1 MVWVIIVLYL
11 IELVLITQESIHE
24 DTQLVDEGPLMSN
37 YYFTRMMFDYMFYV
51 SFLTPSF
58 NLVVLCYIPG
68 IIIAMGINIF
78 QSNIGDF
85 SLVMAELKLL
95 PYAYIPIGLILF
107 VILQKRELKRFMTE
121 QAALSKEAV
130 AQEKQQQVAEVLNS
144 QSDAIIVVRKTKTKT
159 SSNSDPEQPSG
170 EEDPPEFLF
179 CNRKSVQLFGFD
191 LADHAR
197 NVENNRHV

>member
-1 MVWVIIVLYL
+1 MALYL

>member
-197 NVENNRHV
+197 NVENNRQV

>member
-1 MVWVIIVLYL
+1 
-11 IELVLITQESIHE
+11 
-24 DTQLVDEGPLMSN
+24 
-37 YYFTRMMFDYMFYV
+37 
-51 SFLTPSF
+51 
-58 NLVVLCYIPG
+58 
-68 IIIAMGINIF
+68 MGINIF